1 MNNKNEKSMKK
12 LFVYILATL
21 LVLPLASNAQ
31 DAKDL
36 QKERKEIRK
45 ASMEELNEK
54 VSKDAKKEAKRLKK
68 EGWITTPGTL
78 PLEKQLN
85 TSYLMQ
91 MERDNSMY
99 PMYIMAEA
107 MSVGENY
114 DAAKMQASE
123 LAKLQLAGKMQTEI
137 TALIESSIGNQQL
150 SKDEASSL
158 TQTVNASK
166 GLISQKIGRV
176 IVVVECYRVKANQN
190 KEVLVRIAY
199 NSNMAKAA
207 AKQAIQ
213 EELKDKNEE
222 LHNKLDEVLGW

>member
-1 MNNKNEKSMKK
+1 MKK
-12 LFVYILATL
+12 LLICVLATL
-21 LVLPLASNAQ
+21 LMSPLASNAQ

-123 LAKLQLAGKMQTEI
+123 LAKLQLAGKIQTEI

>member
-1 MNNKNEKSMKK
+1 MKK
-12 LFVYILATL
+12 LFIYVLAAL
-21 LVLPLASNAQ
+21 LVSPLASNAQ

-36 QKERKEIRK
+36 QKERKEISK
-45 ASMEELNEK
+45 ASMAELNEK

-78 PLEKQLN
+78 PIEKQLN
-85 TSYLMQ
+85 TSFLMQ
-91 MERDNSMY
+91 MERDENMY
-99 PMYIMAEA
+99 PKYIMSEA
-107 MSVGENY
+107 MSIGENY

-137 TALIESSIGNQQL
+137 TALIENSLGNQQL
-150 SKDEASSL
+150 SADEASSL

-176 IVVVECYRVKANQN
+176 IVVVECYRVKQNKN

-199 NSNMAKAA
+199 NSEMAKAA

-222 LHNKLDEVLGW
+222 LHNKLDKALGW

>member
-1 MNNKNEKSMKK
+1 MKK
-12 LFVYILATL
+12 LLICVLAML
-21 LVLPLASNAQ
+21 LVSPLASNAQ
-31 DAKDL
+31 DAKDS

-45 ASMEELNEK
+45 ASMAELNEK
-54 VSKDAKKEAKRLKK
+54 VSKDAKKEAKKLKK

-78 PLEKQLN
+78 PIEKQLN
-85 TSYLMQ
+85 MSYLMQ
-91 MERDNSMY
+91 MERDENMY
-99 PMYIMAEA
+99 PKYIMSEA
-107 MSVGENY
+107 MSIGENY

-137 TALIESSIGNQQL
+137 TALIESSLGNQQL
-150 SKDEASSL
+150 SADEASSL

-176 IVVVECYRVKANQN
+176 IVVVECYRVKQNKN

-199 NSNMAKAA
+199 NSEMAKAA

-222 LHNKLDEVLGW
+222 LHNKLDKALGW

>member
-1 MNNKNEKSMKK
+1 MKK
-12 LFVYILATL
+12 LFIYVLATL
-21 LVLPLASNAQ
+21 LVSPLASNAQ

-45 ASMEELNEK
+45 ASMAELNEK
-54 VSKDAKKEAKRLKK
+54 VSKDAKKEAKKLKK

-78 PLEKQLN
+78 PIEKQLN
-85 TSYLMQ
+85 MSYLMQ
-91 MERDNSMY
+91 MERDENMY
-99 PMYIMAEA
+99 PKYIMSEA
-107 MSVGENY
+107 MSIGENY

-137 TALIESSIGNQQL
+137 TALIESSLGNQQL
-150 SKDEASSL
+150 SADEASSL

-176 IVVVECYRVKANQN
+176 IVVVECYRVKQNKN

-199 NSNMAKAA
+199 NSEMAKAA

-213 EELKDKNEE
+213 EELKDKKEE
-222 LHNKLDEVLGW
+222 LHNKLDKALGW

>member
-1 MNNKNEKSMKK
+1 MKK
-12 LFVYILATL
+12 LFVCILATL
-21 LVLPLASNAQ
+21 LVSPLASNAQ
-31 DAKDL
+31 DTKDL
-36 QKERKEIRK
+36 QKERKEISK
-45 ASMEELNEK
+45 ASMAELNEK

-78 PLEKQLN
+78 PIEKQLN
-85 TSYLMQ
+85 TSFLMQ
-91 MERDNSMY
+91 MERDENMY
-99 PMYIMAEA
+99 PKYIMSEA
-107 MSVGENY
+107 MSIGENY

-137 TALIESSIGNQQL
+137 TALIESSLGNQQL
-150 SKDEASSL
+150 SADEASSL

-176 IVVVECYRVKANQN
+176 IVVVECYRVKQNKN

-199 NSNMAKAA
+199 NSEMAKAA

-222 LHNKLDEVLGW
+222 LHNKLDKALGW

>member
-1 MNNKNEKSMKK
+1 MKK
-12 LFVYILATL
+12 LLICVLAAL
-21 LVLPLASNAQ
+21 LVSPLASNAQ

-45 ASMEELNEK
+45 ASMAELNEK
-54 VSKDAKKEAKRLKK
+54 VSKDAKKEAKKLKK

-78 PLEKQLN
+78 PIEKQLN
-85 TSYLMQ
+85 MSYLMQ
-91 MERDNSMY
+91 MERDENMY
-99 PMYIMAEA
+99 PKYIMSEA
-107 MSVGENY
+107 MSIGENY

-137 TALIESSIGNQQL
+137 TALIENSLGNQQL
-150 SKDEASSL
+150 SADEASSL

-176 IVVVECYRVKANQN
+176 IVVVECYRVKQNKN

-199 NSNMAKAA
+199 NSEMAKAA

-222 LHNKLDEVLGW
+222 LHNKLDKALGW

>member
-1 MNNKNEKSMKK
+1 MKK
-12 LFVYILATL
+12 LFIYVLATL
-21 LVLPLASNAQ
+21 LVSPLASNAQ

-36 QKERKEIRK
+36 QKERKEISK
-45 ASMEELNEK
+45 ASMVELNEK

-78 PLEKQLN
+78 PIEKQLN
-85 TSYLMQ
+85 TSFLMQ
-91 MERDNSMY
+91 MERDENMY
-99 PMYIMAEA
+99 PKYIMSEA
-107 MSVGENY
+107 MSIGENY

-137 TALIESSIGNQQL
+137 TALIENSLGNQQL
-150 SKDEASSL
+150 SADEASSL

-176 IVVVECYRVKANQN
+176 IVVVECYRVKQNKN

-199 NSNMAKAA
+199 NSEMAKAA

-222 LHNKLDEVLGW
+222 LHNKLDKALGW

>member
-1 MNNKNEKSMKK
+1 MKK
-12 LFVYILATL
+12 LLICVLATL
-21 LVLPLASNAQ
+21 VMSPLASNAQ

>member
-1 MNNKNEKSMKK
+1 MKK
-12 LFVYILATL
+12 LFIYVLAAL
-21 LVLPLASNAQ
+21 LVSPLASNAQ

-45 ASMEELNEK
+45 ASMAELNEK
-54 VSKDAKKEAKRLKK
+54 VSKDAKKEAKKLKK

-78 PLEKQLN
+78 PIEKQLN
-85 TSYLMQ
+85 MSYLMQ
-91 MERDNSMY
+91 MERDENMY
-99 PMYIMAEA
+99 PKYIMSEA
-107 MSVGENY
+107 MSIGENY

-137 TALIESSIGNQQL
+137 TALIENSLGNQQL
-150 SKDEASSL
+150 SADEASSL

-176 IVVVECYRVKANQN
+176 IVVVECYRVKQNKN

-199 NSNMAKAA
+199 NSQMAKEATKKA
-207 AKQAIQ
+207 VREDLEKKG
-213 EELKDKNEE
+213 EKLHEDLDKA
-222 LHNKLDEVLGW
+222 LGW

>member
-1 MNNKNEKSMKK
+1 MKN

-21 LVLPLASNAQ
+21 LVSPLASNAQ

-137 TALIESSIGNQQL
+137 TALIENSIGNQQL

>member
-1 MNNKNEKSMKK
+1 MKK
-12 LFVYILATL
+12 SFVYILATL
-21 LVLPLASNAQ
+21 LMSPLASNAQ

-137 TALIESSIGNQQL
+137 TALIENSIGNQQL

-213 EELKDKNEE
+213 DELKDKNEE

>member
-1 MNNKNEKSMKK
+1 MKK
-12 LFVYILATL
+12 LFVCILATL
-21 LVLPLASNAQ
+21 LVSPLASNAQ

-45 ASMEELNEK
+45 ASMAELNEK
-54 VSKDAKKEAKRLKK
+54 VSKDAKKEAKKLKK

-78 PLEKQLN
+78 PIEKQLN
-85 TSYLMQ
+85 MSYLMQ
-91 MERDNSMY
+91 MERDENMY
-99 PMYIMAEA
+99 PKYIMSEA
-107 MSVGENY
+107 MSIGENY

-137 TALIESSIGNQQL
+137 TALIESSLGNQQL
-150 SKDEASSL
+150 SADEASSL

-176 IVVVECYRVKANQN
+176 IVVVECYRVKQNKN

-199 NSNMAKAA
+199 NSEMAKAA

-222 LHNKLDEVLGW
+222 LHNKLDKALGW

>member
-1 MNNKNEKSMKK
+1 MKK
-12 LFVYILATL
+12 LFIYVLAVL
-21 LVLPLASNAQ
+21 LVSPLASNAQ

-45 ASMEELNEK
+45 ASMAELNEK

-78 PLEKQLN
+78 PIEKQLN
-85 TSYLMQ
+85 TSFLMQ
-91 MERDNSMY
+91 MERDENMY
-99 PMYIMAEA
+99 PKYIMSEA
-107 MSVGENY
+107 MSIGENY

-137 TALIESSIGNQQL
+137 TALIENSLGNQQL
-150 SKDEASSL
+150 SADEASSL

-176 IVVVECYRVKANQN
+176 IVVVECYRVKQNKN

-199 NSNMAKAA
+199 NSEMAKAA

-222 LHNKLDEVLGW
+222 LHNKLDKALGW